1 MRVGKLAGQR
11 QALDNFLTS
20 SNLSRELELL
30 SCDLRSPGDLGA
42 SPAKVAEFFLREIG
56 QKKLADDAIEHHE
69 QLRKLVEEKRQMY

>member
-30 SCDLRSPGDLGA
+30 SCDLRSP
-42 SPAKVAEFFLREIG
+42 
-56 QKKLADDAIEHHE
+56 DDHRPKWLSSFMHHE

>member
-42 SPAKVAEFFLREIG
+42 SPAKVAEFFH
-56 QKKLADDAIEHHE
+56 AS
-69 QLRKLVEEKRQMY
+69 